1 MACDETLV
9 SRIRAAIGAAPG
21 VTEKKMFGG
30 VAFLLHGNMAVG
42 VHKHWLVA
50 RVAPAD
56 AAVWAQSA
64 GVKPFDITG
73 KPMKGWLMVE
83 GLDDDEAALGRWVQR
98 SLGFAAGLPSK

>member
-9 SRIRAAIGAAPG
+9 SRLRAAIGAVLG

-50 RVAPAD
+50 RVDPTD
-56 AAVWAQSA
+56 AVVWARNA

-73 KPMKGWLMVE
+73 KPMKGRLMVE

-98 SLGFAAGLPSK
+98 SLAFAAGLPPK